1 MAEKNKGGR
10 PPKEIDKLQFEKLCE
25 LQCTRDEICS
35 WFDVTDKTLSK
46 WCEKTFGEGFSAV
59 FDKKREKGK
68 IALRRNQWRLSE
80 TNTAMAIFL
89 GKQFLGQSD
98 NPEIK
103 DSDLDKVN
111 EIIIKIKDIANE

>member
-46 WCEKTFGEGFSAV
+46 WCEKTYGEGFSAT
-59 FDKKREKGK
+59 FDKKRGKGK
-68 IALRRNQWRLSE
+68 IALRRKQWQLADKSA
-80 TNTAMAIFL
+80 AMAIFL

-98 NPEIK
+98 NPEQNIDVE
-103 DSDLDKVN
+103 DSDSFFSEAGLQ
-111 EIIIKIKDIANE
+111 